1 MKHEPM
7 TQERLNAIQERV
19 DGATSGPWGCYGDGA
34 HEVFDAGEYSDGDR
48 GEVVAAVIDRLSD
61 AVFIA
66 NAREDIPALLA
77 EVQRLRHFE
86 SIMSWRYGD
95 TTDGRTRE
103 DMMERAARAVLRGDE
118 AITGEYTQWDNLPE
132 GIREN
137 YRRTARTALDAA
149 LGTGEEET
157 A

>member
-1 MKHEPM
+1 MSANEPM
-7 TQERLNAIQERV
+7 TQEQLDAIQARV
-19 DGATSGPWGCYGDGA
+19 DGATNGPWGCYGDGA
-34 HEVFDAGEYSDGDR
+34 HEVFDAGEYGDGDR

-95 TTDGRTRE
+95 TTDGKTRDAMVE
-103 DMMERAARAVLRGDE
+103 KAARTLYLREISWSSEAKWDRLPDPVKRMWRLKAEAV
-118 AITGEYTQWDNLPE
+118 
-132 GIREN
+132 
-137 YRRTARTALDAA
+137 LDAA
-149 LGTGEEET
+149 LGTGEG

>member
-1 MKHEPM
+1 MSTRPM
-7 TQERLNAIQERV
+7 TQERLDAIRGRV
-19 DGATSGPWGCYGDGA
+19 DGATNGPWGCYGDGA
-34 HEVFDAGEYSDGDR
+34 HEVFDAGEYGDGDR

-103 DMMERAARAVLRGDE
+103 DMMERAKRAFGAATAQVSSIPLGMSEDMFIDSVGLQHQH
-118 AITGEYTQWDNLPE
+118 AI
-132 GIREN
+132 R
-137 YRRTARTALDAA
+137 AALDAA
-149 LGTGEEET
+149 LGTGEG

>member
-1 MKHEPM
+1 
-7 TQERLNAIQERV
+7 
-19 DGATSGPWGCYGDGA
+19 
-34 HEVFDAGEYSDGDR
+34 
-48 GEVVAAVIDRLSD
+48 
-61 AVFIA
+61 
-66 NAREDIPALLA
+66 
-77 EVQRLRHFE
+77 
-86 SIMSWRYGD
+86 MSWRYGD

-149 LGTGEEET
+149 LGTEEG

>member
-1 MKHEPM
+1 MSTNEPM
-7 TQERLNAIQERV
+7 TQEQLDAIQARV
-19 DGATSGPWGCYGDGA
+19 DGATNGPWGCYGDGA
-34 HEVFDAGEYSDGDR
+34 HEVFDAGEYGDGDR

-66 NAREDIPALLA
+66 HAREDIPALLA

-103 DMMERAARAVLRGDE
+103 DMMERAARASYGAKLWDRLIE
-118 AITGEYTQWDNLPE
+118 AGPGVAQGRLSAHRAM
-132 GIREN
+132 IR
-137 YRRTARTALDAA
+137 AVLDAA
-149 LGTGEEET
+149 LGTGEG

>member
-1 MKHEPM
+1 MSANEPM
-7 TQERLNAIQERV
+7 TQEQLDAIQARV
-19 DGATSGPWGCYGDGA
+19 DGATNGPWGCYGDGA
-34 HEVFDAGEYSDGDR
+34 HEVFDAGEYGDGDR

-86 SIMSWRYGD
+86 SIVSWRYGD
-95 TTDGRTRE
+95 TTDGKTRDAMVE
-103 DMMERAARAVLRGDE
+103 KAARTLYLREISWSSEAKWDRLPDPVKRMWRLKAEAV
-118 AITGEYTQWDNLPE
+118 
-132 GIREN
+132 
-137 YRRTARTALDAA
+137 LDAA
-149 LGTGEEET
+149 HGTGEG

>member
-1 MKHEPM
+1 MSTHEPL
-7 TQERLNAIQERV
+7 TQERLDAIQARV
-19 DGATSGPWGCYGDGA
+19 DGATNGPWGCYGDGA
-34 HEVFDAGEYSDGDR
+34 HEVFDAGEYGDGDR

-95 TTDGRTRE
+95 TTDGKTRE
-103 DMMERAARAVLRGDE
+103 DMIERAAFTLARRFEKHPYLRVGALGHDFTPDARA
-118 AITGEYTQWDNLPE
+118 
-132 GIREN
+132 
-137 YRRTARTALDAA
+137 ALDAA
-149 LGTGEEET
+149 LGTGEG